1 MEFNKKDVF
10 TLPNILTYLRIA
22 LVPVFIAFM
31 FIDFMPNNIYWAFG
45 VFLLASFTDIADGY
59 IARKFSMVSD
69 IGKIL
74 DPFAD
79 KFLQVSAIICLTVTG
94 NIHYAFAIILFSKEL
109 YMIFGSL
116 FMLRYKDKITIQA
129 NVYGKVAAAVYAVG
143 MILAFFH
150 NDFVEL
156 KVGFGEYTL
165 DWMILTVA
173 SVLAIV
179 AAVYYTADILSKLK
193 KANSEEKENPNN
205 DDSEKPEALSDD
217 KSLSVVKDE
226 NNKKT
231 ENNENNDSLDSVNE
245 IKTEENLNV

>member
-45 VFLLASFTDIADGY
+45 VFLLASFTDVADGY

-94 NIHYAFAIILFSKEL
+94 SRSSRA
-109 YMIFGSL
+109 
-116 FMLRYKDKITIQA
+116 
-129 NVYGKVAAAVYAVG
+129 
-143 MILAFFH
+143 
-150 NDFVEL
+150 
-156 KVGFGEYTL
+156 
-165 DWMILTVA
+165 
-173 SVLAIV
+173 
-179 AAVYYTADILSKLK
+179 TA
-193 KANSEEKENPNN
+193 
-205 DDSEKPEALSDD
+205 
-217 KSLSVVKDE
+217 
-226 NNKKT
+226 
-231 ENNENNDSLDSVNE
+231 
-245 IKTEENLNV
+245 

>member
-45 VFLLASFTDIADGY
+45 VFLLASFTDVADGY

-109 YMIFGSL
+109 YMICGSL

-179 AAVYYTADILSKLK
+179 AAVYYTTDILSKLK
-193 KANSEEKENPNN
+193 KANIEEKENPKK
-205 DDSEKPEALSDD
+205 DDAQKSEE
-217 KSLSVVKDE
+217 LSVE
-226 NNKKT
+226 NSVSADKEGNGKNT
-231 ENNENNDSLDSVNE
+231 ENSGGNEVSAAVDK